1 MNMADGIIKFETDV
15 AVVEFKSIAKGMF
28 VTDAML
34 KSAQVSLVL
43 ATTLCPG
50 KYLTIVAG
58 GTSAVEKAVD
68 TADRLGGRDVFSS
81 FVISA
86 INSEIID
93 AISGK
98 IEGQLNDS
106 IGIIESLHMANIMNA
121 ADISL
126 DSAEV
131 RIVEFRLG
139 KGCGVNSFYIIT
151 GELAAVE
158 EATKNA
164 VLFLSENGSLIAF
177 RVIANPDSDLLR
189 WLEPSMCAC

>member
-1 MNMADGIIKFETDV
+1 MGFETDI
-15 AVVEFKSIAKGMF
+15 AIVEFKSIAKGMI

-34 KSAQVSLVL
+34 KAAQVNLLL

-50 KYLTIVAG
+50 KYLAIVSG
-58 GTSAVEKAVD
+58 ETSAVEKSIEV
-68 TADRLGGRDVFSS
+68 ADRLGGRDVFSS
-81 FVISA
+81 FVVSA

-98 IEGQLNDS
+98 IDASLEDS
-106 IGIIESLHMANIMNA
+106 IGIIESLHMANIINA

-131 RIVEFRLG
+131 KIVEFRLG

-151 GELAAVE
+151 GQLAAVE
-158 EATKNA
+158 EAVKNS
-164 VLFLSENGSLIAF
+164 VQFLSENGSLIAF
-177 RVIANPDSDLLR
+177 RVIANPDRDLLR
-189 WLEPSMCAC
+189 WLEPAMCMC

>member
-1 MNMADGIIKFETDV
+1 MADGIIKFETDV

>member
-1 MNMADGIIKFETDV
+1 M
-15 AVVEFKSIAKGMF
+15 
-28 VTDAML
+28 
-34 KSAQVSLVL
+34 
-43 ATTLCPG
+43 PG

-93 AISGK
+93 AISGR

>member
-1 MNMADGIIKFETDV
+1 MADGIIKFETDV

-93 AISGK
+93 AISGR

>member
-1 MNMADGIIKFETDV
+1 MKIETDI
-15 AVVEFKSIAKGMF
+15 AAVEFKSIAKGMI
-28 VTDAML
+28 VTDEML
-34 KSAQVSLVL
+34 KAAQINLVL

-50 KYLTIVAG
+50 KYLTIVSG
-58 GTSAVEKAVD
+58 KTSAVEKSVEV
-68 TADRLGGRDVFSS
+68 ADRLGGREVFSS

-98 IEGQLNDS
+98 PGAELEDS
-106 IGIIESLHMANIMNA
+106 IGIIESLQMANLINA

-131 RIVEFRLG
+131 KIVEFRLG

-151 GELAAVE
+151 GKLTAVE
-158 EATKNA
+158 EAVKNSA
-164 VLFLSENGSLIAF
+164 EFLKDNGSLIAF
-177 RVIANPDSDLLR
+177 RVIASPDRELLR
-189 WLEPSMCAC
+189 WLEPTMCMC

>member
-1 MNMADGIIKFETDV
+1 MADGIIKFETDV

-158 EATKNA
+158 EAIKNA

-177 RVIANPDSDLLR
+177 RVIANPDRDLLR